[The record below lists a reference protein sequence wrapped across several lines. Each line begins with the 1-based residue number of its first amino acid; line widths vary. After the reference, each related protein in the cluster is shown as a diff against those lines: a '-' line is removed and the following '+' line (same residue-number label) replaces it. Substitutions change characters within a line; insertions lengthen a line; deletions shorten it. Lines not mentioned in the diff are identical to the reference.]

1 MSAPLGTVITF
12 YSYKGGVGR
21 TLAMANVAALLARW
35 GRKVLCIDWDLEAP
49 GLHQYFREQVPLSEL
64 RDQPGVV
71 ELVEAWSR
79 GAQVDWRAH
88 ARPIDVGRGQT
99 LTLMPAG
106 RLDDG
111 YVARMQTLD
120 WADLFER
127 GFGGTLEDW
136 RDEWKQAY
144 DFILVDSR
152 TGVSDIG
159 GMCTIQL
166 PDQLVLCVTANEQS
180 LQGAKDVAER
190 AARQRQRLPFDRAGV
205 PCVPL
210 PTRFEGRVESAL
222 AKQWLERFAS
232 ELVSL
237 YRQWIVA
244 TISPRQL
251 LDLLKIPYV
260 PLWSFGEGLPVV
272 SEGTTD
278 PESIGFAFETLA
290 ALLAR
295 GLSDTDA
302 LLARRDEYVGE
313 VTGSV
318 AGAANA
324 AGAVEHDVFVGYNAA
339 GVAIASTLAE
349 RLRRA
354 GLRVFFDQDSLLP
367 GSRREEV
374 VAAARSSPHV
384 VYVIGAS
391 HAAPALRST
400 SEATGYLREIVF
412 LKTAGR
418 SRRSRIIPVLAPGAT
433 QAALPLWLLDFQ
445 AVELTGVETVD
456 EVAYRRIAEALRPTP
471 AQRASSASS
480 RG

>member
-1 MSAPLGTVITF
+1 MNAARPLGSVVTF

-79 GAQVDWRAH
+79 GAEVDWREH
-88 ARPIDVGRGQT
+88 VRQVDVGRGQT
-99 LTLMPAG
+99 LALMPAG

-120 WADLFER
+120 WER
-127 GFGGTLEDW
+127 LYAEQGLGAMLETW

-144 DFILVDSR
+144 EFVLVDSR

-159 GMCTIQL
+159 GICTIQL

-232 ELVSL
+232 DLASL
-237 YRQWIVA
+237 YRQWIA
-244 TISPRQL
+244 AGITPRQL

-260 PLWSFGEGLPVV
+260 PLWSFGEGLPVL

-302 LLARRDEYVGE
+302 LLARRDEYVGA
-313 VTGSV
+313 VSGSV

-324 AGAVEHDVFVGYNAA
+324 AGAVAHDVFVGYNNQSRAHA
-339 GVAIASTLAE
+339 R
-349 RLRRA
+349 RLVDWLRSA
-354 GLRVFFDQDSLLP
+354 GLRVFFAEDSLAP
-367 GSRREEV
+367 GSDWRNAIQKAVAEAHSHVFVVGAQADSGGLTREIEAA
-374 VAAARSSPHV
+374 VAA
-384 VYVIGAS
+384 G
-391 HAAPALRST
+391 LRQHT
-400 SEATGYLREIVF
+400 PERL
-412 LKTAGR
+412 L
-418 SRRSRIIPVLAPGAT
+418 IPVLTPAVT
-433 QAALPLWLLDFQ
+433 AAVLPPRLSRFH
-445 AVELTGVETVD
+445 AVQLTGDGPREA
-456 EVAYRRIAEALRPTP
+456 EAFARIAEALRSTP